1 MTRPD
6 NTFIPL
12 TPRHQSFDTLSF
24 VLRAFFFTGTV
35 LWVISMAAQAN
46 TMPGLARRLIQGA
59 TPPMVWFVLYSG
71 LFWMLIRS
79 FPERRAPAYHTLAAL
94 DIVYVTFMVNATGG
108 GNSDYY
114 LAYLLF
120 LAAHTLAFGKYSG
133 AVTTIFSVIAYMAV
147 FFQNPDRF
155 FAGDFGMRAGFM
167 FLVYFLVAAMTEN
180 EKRDREQL
188 ERERRI
194 SGELNRKYEQAL
206 ADRVEEEQAR
216 NAALREKDEVIRR
229 QNEAHE
235 RRLSH
240 IAFLQ
245 EMNEKQTVEESV
257 LHFSRYIGEILF
269 VDNVDVIIVDPDN
282 NECFLY
288 RNTGQEVEK
297 IDVEF
302 QHPAL
307 EAARAAPDHTVEWR
321 VDAGGVPPEA
331 ALVNYEPAVVRVQPL
346 LRSPNNG
353 VIVISHSEP
362 CRFDAEMLVE
372 CRYLSNA
379 LSAHIN
385 EIRLKMSLE
394 AQAETD
400 GLTGLYNHRIFQ
412 ERLEYAMAV
421 AGRYGQPMA
430 LLLFDIDHFKK
441 FNDTYGHQVGDL
453 VLRELA
459 AVIRSQLRKPDIPA
473 RYGGEEFTIIL
484 PETPRQ
490 GAIELAERLRSVV
503 EKHPFPHPGGDP
515 LSVTVSIG
523 VAAFPDYTEK
533 QKLIEA
539 ADQALY
545 RAKEAGRN
553 RVES

>member
-6 NTFIPL
+6 NSFNPL

-24 VLRAFFFTGTV
+24 VLRVFFFTGTV
-35 LWVISMAAQAN
+35 FWIISMAAQAN

-59 TPPMVWFVLYSG
+59 TPPMAWFVLYSG
-71 LFWMLIRS
+71 LFWMLIRN
-79 FPERRAPAYHTLAAL
+79 FPARRAPAYHTLAVL
-94 DIVYVTFMVNATGG
+94 DTVYVTLMVNATGG

-114 LAYLLF
+114 LAYYLF

-133 AVTTIFSVIAYMAV
+133 ALTTIFSAVAYLVV

-188 ERERRI
+188 ERERRT
-194 SGELNRKYEQAL
+194 SGELNEKYEQAL

-216 NAALREKDEVIRR
+216 AAALREKDDVIRR

-245 EMNEKQTVEESV
+245 EMNEKQTIEESV
-257 LHFSRYIGEILF
+257 LHFSRYLSEILF
-269 VDNVDVIIVDPDN
+269 VDNVDVIALDPDN

-288 RNTGQEVEK
+288 RNTGQAVEK
-297 IDVEF
+297 TEMEF
-302 QHPAL
+302 RHPLL
-307 EAARAAPDHTVEWR
+307 EAARAAADHTVEWR
-321 VDAGGVPPEA
+321 VDTGGVPAEA

-346 LRSPNNG
+346 LRSPNTG
-353 VIVISHSEP
+353 VIVVSHSEP
-362 CRFDAEMLVE
+362 CRFDDEMLVE
-372 CRYLSNA
+372 GRYLSNA

-400 GLTGLYNHRIFQ
+400 GLTGLYNHRVFQ
-412 ERLEYAMAV
+412 ERLEYALAT
-421 AGRYGQPMA
+421 AARYGQPLG

-459 AVIRSQLRKPDIPA
+459 AVIREQLRKPDIPA

-490 GAIELAERLRSVV
+490 GAIELAERLRVV
-503 EKHPFPHPGGDP
+503 VAKHPFQRPGGDP

-523 VAAFPDYTEK
+523 VATFPEIKEK
-533 QKLIEA
+533 RDLIEA

-553 RVES
+553 RVEG